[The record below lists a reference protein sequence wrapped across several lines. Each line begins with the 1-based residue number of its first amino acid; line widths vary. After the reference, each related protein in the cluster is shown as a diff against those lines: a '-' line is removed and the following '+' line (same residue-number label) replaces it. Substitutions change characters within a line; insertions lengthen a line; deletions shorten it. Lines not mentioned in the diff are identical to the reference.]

1 MEGNL
6 TTATIDGRYAAVL
19 NEFVKAGSKGNSDVI
34 HGKALGPKP
43 RYFLVG
49 DEPVV
54 KDYITGAPFSGGLNQ
69 ILVNAFETLRA
80 KYGAEP
86 KDCYTTY
93 LVKTTFR
100 KGELSE
106 RDIEDYWLPALQV
119 EYQASGCDTV
129 VCLGPKAR
137 QFSGRIGIR
146 PAVLG
151 PMGGIAN
158 RLKRAW
164 EAFRG

>member
-1 MEGNL
+1 MSA
-6 TTATIDGRYAAVL
+6 TAIDGRYQAMINDL
-19 NEFVKAGSKGNSDVI
+19 LKAGSKGNTDFI

-69 ILVNAFETLRA
+69 ILVSAFETLRA
-80 KYGAEP
+80 KYGAKPE
-86 KDCYTTY
+86 DCYTTY
-93 LVKTTFR
+93 LIKTTFP
-100 KGELSE
+100 KNQLSE
-106 RDIEDYWLPALQV
+106 KDIEDYWLPALQV

-137 QFSGRIGIR
+137 QFSGRIGVR

-151 PMGGIAN
+151 PMGGLTQ
-158 RLKRAW
+158 RLRRAW